1 MSRRI
6 DLRRRVA
13 ELEGKVGNPTRL
25 GSPSDRRQP
34 PGRRRPSKCWGAKP
48 QPRSGRYVT
57 AQIQRNGHSV
67 NRLTHPARR
76 WRPGGVIA
84 LFHDHTWRFSAIIY
98 YIRNRGFAMM
108 P

>member
-48 QPRSGRYVT
+48 PAAIRTIRHRPDPEKRP
-57 AQIQRNGHSV
+57 QREQA
-67 NRLTHPARR
+67 HP
-76 WRPGGVIA
+76 PGA
-84 LFHDHTWRFSAIIY
+84 
-98 YIRNRGFAMM
+98 
-108 P
+108 